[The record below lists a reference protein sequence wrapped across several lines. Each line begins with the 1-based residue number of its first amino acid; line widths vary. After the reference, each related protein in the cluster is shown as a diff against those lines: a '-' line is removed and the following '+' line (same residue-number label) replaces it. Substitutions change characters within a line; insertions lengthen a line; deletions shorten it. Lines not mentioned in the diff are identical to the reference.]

1 MINQKT
7 RSNYFNRKIILNN
20 FLECKLNLFFLKFTL
35 YMCTPKYVRRA
46 RALKRVLLSLIH
58 FAFFFKEKSHEFVY
72 FWLWNIICGV
82 FFNIDFFYFRERIMS
97 WNFCDLYIFWVG
109 SDLTKRPFVDDGPI
123 FFCVL
128 KEWGRGI
135 EKYFFWWM
143 RKIIFTKFKVI

>member
-46 RALKRVLLSLIH
+46 RALKRVLLSLIL

-97 WNFCDLYIFWVG
+97 WNFCDLYIFLGRVW
-109 SDLTKRPFVDDGPI
+109 SHQKAFCWRWSNFFLCFKRMRKRNWKI
-123 FFCVL
+123 FFL
-128 KEWGRGI
+128 MN
-135 EKYFFWWM
+135 EKNNFYE
-143 RKIIFTKFKVI
+143 I